1 MDCKRLQNFPPLKM
15 KRGSG
20 CIVETKDGKSGRT
33 YHSEKLVN
41 EKVQVF
47 LDDGTKLLCAS
58 ETLKVKGFID

>member
-1 MDCKRLQNFPPLKM
+1 M

-20 CIVETKDGKSGRT
+20 YIVETKDGKSGRT
-33 YHSEKLVN
+33 YHSEQLVN

-58 ETLKVKGFID
+58 ENLKVKGFID